1 MAEQPVADRRAAVEE
16 KVDSTT
22 DVSSL
27 EADVAILKKA
37 VHSLQKD
44 IAVIRSGIAVLLNR
58 RPL

>member
-1 MAEQPVADRRAAVEE
+1 MAEQPAADRRAALEE
-16 KVDSTT
+16 KIDSTS
-22 DVSSL
+22 DVGSL

-44 IAVIRSGIAVLLNR
+44 MAVIRSGIAVLLNR